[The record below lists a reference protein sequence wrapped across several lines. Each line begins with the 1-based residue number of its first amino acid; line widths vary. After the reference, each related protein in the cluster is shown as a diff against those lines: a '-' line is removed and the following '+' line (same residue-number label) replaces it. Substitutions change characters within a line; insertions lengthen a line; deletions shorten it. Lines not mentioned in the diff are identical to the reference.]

1 MAETSM
7 SPSPKIH
14 SQFMEFMLE
23 HNRPRM
29 DGFKSW
35 VFQSGMLFQAQR
47 KWWGDQGLRDVPH
60 EGLDLYSFE
69 TGGGRVKTVD
79 HQTQIPAAFAGQV
92 VKIDRDF
99 LGKSIYLSHA
109 IYTDG
114 DRQLLSAVGHT
125 VPKDGLTTGQQVA
138 AGEIIAAVE
147 GFPGRKTNLP
157 PHLHL
162 TFAWVPKD
170 FRLDQLT
177 WKNLGFDSR
186 ITLID
191 PLLVIADFSA
201 KPSPTAGIPKKIGG
215 PGFHPGQE

>member
-1 MAETSM
+1 M
-7 SPSPKIH
+7 SPSPEIH

-35 VFQSGMLFQAQR
+35 VFHPGMLFQALE
-47 KWWGDQGLRDVPH
+47 KWWGDQGLRAVPH

-69 TGGGRVKTVD
+69 TDGGGVKTVD
-79 HQTQIPAAFAGQV
+79 QQTQIPAAFAGQV
-92 VKIDRDF
+92 LKIDRDF
-99 LGKSIYLSHA
+99 LGKSIYISHA

-125 VPKDGLTTGQQVA
+125 IPREGLQTGQQVA
-138 AGEIIAAVE
+138 AGEIIAAVS
-147 GFPGRKTNLP
+147 GVPGKKTNLP
-157 PHLHL
+157 PHVHL

-170 FRLDQLT
+170 FSIDQLT
-177 WKNLGFDSR
+177 WKNLGHDPG

-191 PLLVIADFSA
+191 PLAVISIF
-201 KPSPTAGIPKKIGG
+201 
-215 PGFHPGQE
+215 F